1 MKSRIVYIFIVL
13 FGLFIEA
20 CEETPPFIDYS
31 KPIILLNDTT
41 YIVSVIPASEDKR
54 VLVEDLSGVRCVN
67 CPDANATAKAIL
79 DKNPGKVVVLTLFP
93 LSLKIY
99 TTPYEGEDTL
109 ANEDAENIMT
119 QIMQTPTGLP
129 SGAVDRKKYNGEPS
143 ITMSEKK
150 WEKYVNDQQTLKAK
164 ANLTLGVVG
173 DEINRRITANLKV
186 VFTEAYSTP
195 VYLTLIIVEDD
206 IESKQLTRA
215 GEVETYV
222 HHHVLRKCVTPYNG
236 LKLADNIEKGRVFEK
251 GFEIAIPEKYNFKNC
266 SIVALINQNDPD
278 NKEIIQ
284 AIETKQ

>member
-1 MKSRIVYIFIVL
+1 MKSRIVYTFFIL
-13 FGLFIEA
+13 FGLFMVA

-31 KPIILLNDTT
+31 RPIVLLNDTT
-41 YIVSVIPASEDKR
+41 YLVTTIPASEDKR

-79 DKNPGKVVVLTLFP
+79 AKNPEKVVVLTLFP
-93 LSLKIY
+93 ISLKIY

-129 SGAVDRKKYNGEPS
+129 SGAVDRKKYIGEAS

-150 WEKYVNDQQTLKAK
+150 WEKYVNDQQLLKAK

-173 DEINRRITANLKV
+173 EEASRKITANVKV
-186 VFTEAYSTP
+186 VFTEAYTTP
-195 VYLTLIIVEDD
+195 VYLTLMIVEDE

-215 GEVETYV
+215 GEVETYI

-236 LKLADNIEKGRVFEK
+236 LQLAASVEKVRVFEK
-251 GFEIAIPEKYNFKNC
+251 GFEITIPEKYNFKNC

-284 AIETKQ
+284 AIETKP

>member
-1 MKSRIVYIFIVL
+1 MKNKIVYAFLIIV
-13 FGLFIEA
+13 GLFMVA

-31 KPIILLNDTT
+31 EPIVLLNDTT
-41 YIVSVIPASEDKR
+41 YVVSDIPASEDKR

-67 CPDANATAKAIL
+67 CPDANATAKSIL
-79 DKNPGKVVVLTLFP
+79 AKNTGRVVVLTLFP
-93 LSLKIY
+93 ISLKIY

-109 ANEDAENIMT
+109 VSEDAENIMT

-129 SGAVDRKKYNGEPS
+129 SGAIDRKKYSGEPS

-150 WEKYVNDQQTLKAK
+150 WEKYVNDQITLKSK
-164 ANLTLGVVG
+164 ANLTLKVVG
-173 DEINRRITANLKV
+173 EEDKRKITANVKV
-186 VFTEAYSTP
+186 VFTEAYASP
-195 VYLTLIIVEDD
+195 VYLTLMIVEDD

-215 GEVETYV
+215 GEVETYI

-236 LKLADNIEKGRVFEK
+236 LQLATSLEKGRVFEK
-251 GFEIAIPEKYNFKNC
+251 GFEIFIPEKYNFKNC

>member
-1 MKSRIVYIFIVL
+1 MKNRIVYAFFIAI
-13 FGLFIEA
+13 GLFMVA

-31 KPIILLNDTT
+31 KPVLLSNDTT
-41 YIVSVIPASEDKR
+41 YLLDNVPASENKR
-54 VLVEDLSGVRCVN
+54 VLIEDLSGVRCVN

-79 DKNPGKVVVLTLFP
+79 DKNTGKVVVLTLFP
-93 LSLKIY
+93 ISLKIY

-109 ANEDAENIMT
+109 VNEDAENIMT

-150 WEKYVNDQQTLKAK
+150 WEKYVNDQAVLKSK
-164 ANLTLGVVG
+164 ANLTLEVIGN
-173 DEINRRITANLKV
+173 ESKRKLTANVKV
-186 VFTEAYSTP
+186 IFTEPITTP
-195 VYLTLIIVEDD
+195 VFLTLMIVEDD

-215 GEVETYV
+215 GEVEKYT
-222 HHHVLRKCVTPYNG
+222 HHHVLRKCITPYNG
-236 LKLADNIEKGRVFEK
+236 LQLAANIEKGRVFEK
-251 GFEIAIPEKYNFKNC
+251 GFEIDIPEKYNFKNC
-266 SIVALINQNDPD
+266 SIVALVNHNDPD